1 MKLFRTIRNYF
12 CYCGIEKEEYKAVK
26 KSAYVSNYEVWRVLH
41 ILMDLAFAGLF
52 IYSLFNPLFE
62 SNKWFYLGV
71 LIYSII
77 ATILLFV
84 LKKDSIAGQLLIYLS
99 ISILFL
105 FAAFITQN
113 KPELPALAFVAFLLI
128 SPLFM
133 IDKPYFMSLELV
145 VASSVFSVWMYFVK
159 PYDIWVIDL
168 FNVIIYTCVG
178 IIIHI
183 IVNSFRIKEFV
194 YIRKINLQKDL
205 DDLTGLENKAA
216 LTRAINNFVKS
227 ADDNKGIFI
236 VLDIDY
242 FKKFNDT
249 YGHDMGDA
257 ILHQLGTYFKEK
269 FVKDEIVGR
278 FGGDEFIIFI
288 KNAYEADYAK
298 ELALE
303 IVSET
308 REKIKL
314 PDEEQFSVSM
324 GIAIYRGKEKN
335 YSEVFKKADIAL
347 YNTKANRKLKYTIYD
362 QE

>member
-26 KSAYVSNYEVWRVLH
+26 KSAYVSNFEVWRVLH
-41 ILMDLAFAGLF
+41 ILMDIAFLGLF
-52 IYSLFNPLFE
+52 VYSLFNPLFE

-71 LIYSII
+71 LGYSVI
-77 ATILLFV
+77 ATVLFFV
-84 LKKDSIAGQLLIYLS
+84 MRKDSIAAQLLIYLS

-113 KPELPALAFVAFLLI
+113 KPNVPALAFVAFLLI

-133 IDKPYFMSLELV
+133 IDKPYWMSLELII
-145 VASSVFSVWMYFVK
+145 ASSIFCVWMYFVK
-159 PYDIWVIDL
+159 PYEIWQMDL
-168 FNVIIYTCVG
+168 INTIIYTIIG
-178 IIIHI
+178 IFIHI

-194 YIRKINLQKDL
+194 YIRQINLQKDI
-205 DDLTGLENKAA
+205 DDLTGLKNKAA
-216 LTRAINNFVKS
+216 LTRAINSFVKS

-249 YGHDMGDA
+249 YGHDMGDS
-257 ILHQLGTYFKEK
+257 ILHQLGSYFKEK

-288 KNAYEADYAK
+288 KNAYETDYAK
-298 ELALE
+298 ELAME
-303 IVSET
+303 IVNETSE
-308 REKIKL
+308 RIKL
-314 PDEEQFSVSM
+314 PNENEKFSISM
-324 GIAIYRGKEKN
+324 GIAIYRGQEKN
-335 YSEVFKKADIAL
+335 YSEVFKKADMAL
-347 YNTKANRKLKYTIYD
+347 YNTKANRKIKYSIY
-362 QE
+362 E